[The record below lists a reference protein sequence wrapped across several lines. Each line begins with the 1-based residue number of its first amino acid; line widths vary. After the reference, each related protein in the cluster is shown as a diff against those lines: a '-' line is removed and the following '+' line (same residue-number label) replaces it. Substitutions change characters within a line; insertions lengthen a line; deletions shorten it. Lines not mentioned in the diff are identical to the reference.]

1 MKWLVCAAALALAAC
16 ASGFARPAP
25 EALRLGE
32 TTPAQVIERL
42 GAPTAREKLERNG
55 RPLTLLAYVYT
66 TEAERNHGDRGV
78 IAARNLYLFFH
89 EDRLVGHEFRSSIE
103 SDHTDFDTRKA
114 RAIVKGQSTRAEV
127 EQLLGRPGGL
137 LRYPV
142 VAASLG
148 DAWVYGYTQERRIPF
163 GQPIKF
169 TKTLI
174 VTFDT
179 GGTVNGAFYETN
191 GTP

>member
-1 MKWLVCAAALALAAC
+1 MRWAACAAALALAAC
-16 ASGFARPAP
+16 ATGFARPAP
-25 EALRLGE
+25 EVLKLGE

-42 GAPTAREKLERNG
+42 GAPTAREAIERNG

-103 SDHTDFDTRKA
+103 ADHTDFDARKV
-114 RAIVKGQSTRAEV
+114 RAIVKGQSTRADV
-127 EQLLGRPGGL
+127 EQLLGPPGGFL
-137 LRYPV
+137 TYPV
-142 VAASLG
+142 VPASLG
-148 DAWVYGYTQERRIPF
+148 QAWVYGYSQERRIPF
-163 GQPIKF
+163 GQPIRF
-169 TKTLI
+169 TKTLV
-174 VTFDT
+174 VTFDA
-179 GGTVNGAFYETN
+179 GGTVNGAFYETT